1 VVRKLV
7 APEDLVGPQP
17 ELTVDDRHGHR
28 AVRLGGQLVLE
39 DLLDEAVARREED
52 AVAVRGI
59 VAAWLD
65 GGGRSKELRALVDDG
80 EADVH
85 VVEVHVRRRV
95 VADVLDLV
103 MDAEE

>member
-1 VVRKLV
+1 V
-7 APEDLVGPQP
+7 AG
-17 ELTVDDRHGHR
+17 
-28 AVRLGGQLVLE
+28 
-39 DLLDEAVARREED
+39 AR
-52 AVAVRGI
+52 
-59 VAAWLD
+59 
-65 GGGRSKELRALVDDG
+65 ELRALVDDG